1 MQQHDAV
8 LVEQAGT
15 FAKEGVVK
23 ADPDMLEHASRDDAI
38 EFLRHVAII
47 PQPELDLVGQPLLG
61 RTRACKRELS
71 FR

>member
-8 LVEQAGT
+8 LIEQAGT

-23 ADPDMLEHASRDDAI
+23 ADSDMLEHANRDDAI

-47 PQPELDLVGQPLLG
+47 LQPEPDLVGQPLLG
-61 RTRACKRELS
+61 GARACKPELS